1 VTNVVQ
7 DGSFEAGSPNPVWD
21 EKSTNFGT
29 PLCDEA
35 SCGTGGGTA
44 GPRTGAWW
52 AWFGGTPNPED
63 GAVQQTVNIPAGAAT
78 LQFYLW
84 IGAHS
89 GNGTADYMRVLVG
102 GTEVFRATDADTQYD
117 NGYTLVTVN
126 VSAQSGGSRVL
137 RFEQHSIGGDVINFS
152 LDDITLNAG
161 GGCPTTVTP
170 VVSTSTPTSI
180 PTTAVPSVTSTPTTQ
195 VPSVT
200 NTPVEPSST
209 PVEPSVTPTVC
220 PMQFQDVPP
229 GHTFYDNVRCL
240 ACRGIIGGYPC
251 GGAGEPCGTTNNP
264 YFRPNNDITRG
275 QIAKIVSQSAGFSEP
290 PGEQFYEDVPPASPF
305 YQWINRLS
313 NRGYIGGYQC
323 GLVPEEP
330 CIPPGNR
337 PYFRPNAP
345 ATRGQLSKI
354 VATAAQINDP
364 VEGQTYTDV
373 GPTST
378 FYLWIEQLSQRGVM
392 GGYPCGT
399 VPSEPCDSENRP
411 YFRPN
416 NNVTRGQA
424 SKIVSN
430 TFFPNCVTPAKLAP
444 STHPHAKRTSR

>member
-1 VTNVVQ
+1 VPTGTSIV
-7 DGSFEAGSPNPVWD
+7 A
-21 EKSTNFGT
+21 TGT
-29 PLCDEA
+29 PA
-35 SCGTGGGTA
+35 QPT
-44 GPRTGAWW
+44 
-52 AWFGGTPNPED
+52 GTP
-63 GAVQQTVNIPAGAAT
+63 G
-78 LQFYLW
+78 
-84 IGAHS
+84 
-89 GNGTADYMRVLVG
+89 
-102 GTEVFRATDADTQYD
+102 
-117 NGYTLVTVN
+117 
-126 VSAQSGGSRVL
+126 SA
-137 RFEQHSIGGDVINFS
+137 
-152 LDDITLNAG
+152 
-161 GGCPTTVTP
+161 
-170 VVSTSTPTSI
+170 TSTAI
-180 PTTAVPSVTSTPTTQ
+180 ATTTTTPCTL
-195 VPSVT
+195 
-200 NTPVEPSST
+200 E
-209 PVEPSVTPTVC
+209 
-220 PMQFQDVPP
+220 FQDVPP

-275 QIAKIVSQSAGFSEP
+275 QIAKIVSESAGFSEP
-290 PGEQFYEDVPPASPF
+290 AGTRVYEDVPENSPF
-305 YQWINRLS
+305 YQWIQRLS

-330 CIPPGNR
+330 CIPPANR
-337 PYFRPNAP
+337 PYFRPNAN

-378 FYLWIEQLSQRGVM
+378 FYVWIEQLSQRGVM

-399 VPSEPCDSENRP
+399 VPTEPCDSENRP

-430 TFFPNCVTPAKLAP
+430 TFFPNCVTP
-444 STHPHAKRTSR
+444 TRR